1 MFKDLP
7 FIEAGLRKW
16 ALHHGIT
23 QVFQEKET
31 CEISEEQ
38 GKLKVILEILL
49 FAMIEIQNQDFQVE
63 NKKNEG
69 AIREWE

>member
-16 ALHHGIT
+16 ALHHGTT

-38 GKLKVILEILL
+38 GKLKVILELEILL
-49 FAMIEIQNQDFQVE
+49 FAMPEIQNQDFQVE
-63 NKKNEG
+63 NKMKEL
-69 AIREWE
+69 

>member
-1 MFKDLP
+1 M
-7 FIEAGLRKW
+7 
-16 ALHHGIT
+16 HHGIT

-49 FAMIEIQNQDFQVE
+49 FAMLENQNQDFQVE
-63 NKKNEG
+63 KNEG

>member
-49 FAMIEIQNQDFQVE
+49 FAMPEIQNQDFQVE
-63 NKKNEG
+63 KNEG